1 MAAGTESGLAQAV
14 HDFVLDDFTP
24 HFDELADRFDSN
36 PLWRK
41 MRELGSELWLD
52 TGSIDDVSALWTREF
67 TALTTNNTLL
77 NKEVQSGQYD
87 DLVVRAA
94 ELLSPF
100 DLSPQEEIL
109 EIAFILNA
117 RHALRLVE
125 QFDAYVS
132 VEEHTDLAHDIDA
145 AVATARRYHAICPER
160 FYVKIPFTAE
170 GLIAT
175 RRARDAGVP
184 VNHTLGFSARQNCL
198 ITHCARP
205 NFVNVFLGRLNSF
218 VVDNGLGDGAH
229 VGEKATLASQR
240 AVRKV
245 RDEFGV
251 DVRQIAASMRNGQQ
265 VIDLAGVDVLTMPP
279 KVARDFLE
287 MSPDPADLTDRTGED
302 YEITLAEGVDPH
314 AIRIDTLWDVKD
326 RCLKAINELNERD
339 PADCAPGDLETHLT
353 KAGCGDLL
361 FPWTERQRSISRDEG
376 KIPRIEHWREGLGG
390 RHIGL
395 DTLMNLAG
403 LNSFISDQ
411 AEMDEKVRGLMAKQ
425 S

>member
-1 MAAGTESGLAQAV
+1 MPAGTDAKLARTVQE
-14 HDFVLDDFTP
+14 FVLRDFTP
-24 HFDELADRFDSN
+24 HFDELADRFDSS

-52 TGSIDDVSALWTREF
+52 TGSINDVSELWTREF

-77 NKEVQSGQYD
+77 NREVQSGQYD
-87 DLVVRAA
+87 DLVIEAA
-94 ELLSPF
+94 GLLAPF
-100 DLSPQEEIL
+100 DLSPQEEML

-125 QFDAYVS
+125 QFDAFVS
-132 VEEHTDLAHDIDA
+132 VEEHTDLAHDVDG
-145 AVATARRYHAICPER
+145 AVAYARRYYAICPER
-160 FYVKIPFTAE
+160 FYVKIPFTGE

-198 ITHCARP
+198 ISHCARP

-218 VVDNGLGDGAH
+218 VADNDLGDGVH

-240 AVRKV
+240 TVRRM
-245 RDEFGV
+245 RDELGV
-251 DVRQIAASMRNGQQ
+251 DVRQIAASMRSGRQ

-279 KVARDFLE
+279 KVARDFLQ

-302 YEITLAEGVDPH
+302 YEISLAEGVNPQ

-326 RCLKAINELNERD
+326 RCLKAINELSERD
-339 PADCAPGDLETHLT
+339 PADCAPGDLATHLT

-361 FPWTERQRSISRDEG
+361 FAWNDEQRSISRNEG
-376 KIPRIEHWREGLGG
+376 KIPKIEHWREGLGG

-411 AEMDEKVRGLMAKQ
+411 AEMDEKVRGLLARA